1 MLLAMKHFFRS
12 VTANVEASVVI
23 LLVTLPICLG
33 VVIQA
38 NTTIGQN
45 VVPIFSGII
54 AACIGGIVVAF
65 FSGSHLSVSAP
76 TAGFS
81 AVVATALTK
90 MGGDANAYQLFLV
103 SLIIAGVIQIGMGWL
118 KLGVIGDFIPNS
130 VVKGMLAA
138 IGIILILKQFP
149 HLLGEDINPIGD
161 ESFLQA
167 DKKNTFSSM
176 YYALE
181 HPGFSA
187 AIIGIISISILF
199 VYDKFVVS
207 KKQVPK
213 LAPSVLLVIIV
224 GILMNE
230 FFRLCIPSFVLTDKH
245 LIALPENPS
254 VMLSTFNFPK
264 LSAINNVNVWLTA
277 LTIAIVASLETL
289 LSVEAVD
296 KIDTLKRVTPAN
308 KELKAQGIGNII
320 SGLLGGLPITSAV
333 VSSSANIYAN
343 GKSKMAI
350 ILYGL
355 FLIFTVMFM
364 PFVLN
369 RIPISA
375 LSAILIFI
383 GYKLLDIKQVIAFF
397 KKGLDQFI
405 PFAVTIIAIITTN
418 MLIGVLIGIA
428 VGLFFMMHSNFHSA
442 VLLVNQDN
450 NYLFRLRKDVSFFN
464 KPIVKKTLERIP
476 NNAYVIIDIS
486 RADFI
491 DKDIVEEINNFL
503 CHAHLK
509 RIKIDIKKSNQKET
523 LDLINHLEALKNS
536 SLAL

>member
-1 MLLAMKHFFRS
+1 MKHFFRS
-12 VTANVEASVVI
+12 FATNVEASVVI

-33 VVIQA
+33 VVIQT
-38 NTTIGQN
+38 NTTLGQN

-54 AACIGGIVVAF
+54 AACVGGIVVGY

-81 AVVATALTK
+81 AVVATALTN

-103 SLIIAGVIQIGMGWL
+103 SLILAGIIQIGMGWL

-130 VVKGMLAA
+130 VIKGMLAA

-149 HLLGEDINPIGD
+149 HLLGEDITPIGD

-187 AIIGIISISILF
+187 AIIGIVSLSILL
-199 VYDKFVVS
+199 VYDKLVVS
-207 KKQVPK
+207 KKQLPK
-213 LAPSVLLVIIV
+213 LAPSVLLVIVV
-224 GILMNE
+224 GILINE
-230 FFRLCIPSFVLTDKH
+230 FFKIYVPSFALTDKH
-245 LIALPENPS
+245 LITLPESPKA
-254 VMLSTFNFPK
+254 MLSTFHLPK
-264 LSAINNVNVWLTA
+264 LSALSNINVWLTA

-289 LSVEAVD
+289 LSIEAVD
-296 KIDTLKRVTPAN
+296 KIDAFKRVTPAN

-320 SGLLGGLPITSAV
+320 SGLLGGFPITSAV

-350 ILYGL
+350 ILYG
-355 FLIFTVMFM
+355 FLLIMAVVFI
-364 PFVLN
+364 PFILN
-369 RIPISA
+369 KIPISA

-405 PFAVTIIAIITTN
+405 PFTVTIIAIITTN
-418 MLIGVLIGIA
+418 MLVGVLIGIA

-442 VLLVNQDN
+442 VLLVHQDN

-464 KPIVKKTLERIP
+464 KPIVKKMLERIP
-476 NNAYVIIDIS
+476 TNTYVIIDIS

-509 RIKIDIKKSNQKET
+509 KIKIDIKKSNQKET
-523 LDLINHLEALKNS
+523 LDLINHLEELKTNG
-536 SLAL
+536 LAS